1 MPHSRRAARL
11 LRVHTGGNAPCVT
24 ARRRSP
30 SQKSLA
36 KRLAS
41 RPGPRVDCA
50 CRGCDAVKPRLAREP
65 EQRAAIGAAAVR
77 GRPGSPMLNTRAS
90 PAAATRRSS
99 SLTPL
104 ARRASAGRTPFPYK
118 PVLTLDGQAAEEV
131 MNSHEHRPRS
141 ALCQVHRSAGRL
153 PSSLFGWR
161 AKPMCFRCS
170 VGARGRH
177 FIRATVFIWARTRE
191 SVLSHQHLHSLSVY
205 GFQYPICDTPLAG
218 AEPPGYHGD
227 QTPLPGDTSRGRR
240 MRLRPE
246 ELFALERRD
255 VDRKA
260 GEDAARA

>member
-1 MPHSRRAARL
+1 MRAREQECVQEEQQRKPGNEQPRNPVPHAAAMPEASRVVPQLSIRHGGSLPNDVAPFGCCMPHSRRAARL

-161 AKPMCFRCS
+161 AKPMCFRCFGR
-170 VGARGRH
+170 GATC
-177 FIRATVFIWARTRE
+177 A
-191 SVLSHQHLHSLSVY
+191 
-205 GFQYPICDTPLAG
+205 
-218 AEPPGYHGD
+218 
-227 QTPLPGDTSRGRR
+227 
-240 MRLRPE
+240 
-246 ELFALERRD
+246 
-255 VDRKA
+255 
-260 GEDAARA
+260 